1 MEGSRHR
8 WSWQRHFPRSLFAGA
23 GSAIGSNTTTPHHTH
38 RSHYGT
44 NSQYANVLCMVLA
57 RNARAVVDMPRR
69 LPQNWVLRNLPCLS
83 RIVRYRRHGNAR
95 RRRLRE
101 PTFCRL
107 TNKGGTNGSPAS
119 AHNQLTAHRAAAKES
134 CALMR
139 ATIADIQEIIQ
150 HCRKII
156 DDGREAMRRVDDRL
170 LTKKPQ
176 LEL

>member
-1 MEGSRHR
+1 
-8 WSWQRHFPRSLFAGA
+8 
-23 GSAIGSNTTTPHHTH
+23 
-38 RSHYGT
+38 
-44 NSQYANVLCMVLA
+44 MVL
-57 RNARAVVDMPRR
+57 RP
-69 LPQNWVLRNLPCLS
+69 
-83 RIVRYRRHGNAR
+83 
-95 RRRLRE
+95 
-101 PTFCRL
+101 
-107 TNKGGTNGSPAS
+107 S

-150 HCRKII
+150 HCRKVI